1 MKKHKLN
8 LIQIHKASTKVLLNH
23 FATLH
28 PKAIKGEDFVYVP
41 GSTRMPLLVAHA
53 DIIHPDIPQLI
64 LIDEIK
70 GILSSPT
77 GLGADDRAGVYAIL
91 TLWENLDPKP
101 GMLLCDKEETG
112 GIGAWNASYDI
123 YDQLQ
128 EYPFYV
134 EIDRKG
140 SGECV
145 FYNYEHQEFI
155 DYIESF
161 GFKEEYGI
169 FSDITTLGTE
179 TKKCSV
185 NLSAGY
191 ELAHT
196 KGEYLK
202 LDALNYTI
210 KHGRKLMLSMLHNPP
225 KDLRFRLPKPPK
237 KEKLYGYSS
246 FNHGYDSYNGYSE
259 NGRFMDDDLPDV
271 DAYMKHPEKYDWHG
285 RSGRYKCCDQCG
297 SDAEVKYANLNYG
310 HLCIECYRD
319 WMDFEDDLASGKQ

>member
-1 MKKHKLN
+1 MKKHKKTLV
-8 LIQIHKASTKVLLNH
+8 QIHKATVSELFDH
-23 FATLH
+23 FASLSKTS
-28 PKAIKGEDFVYVP
+28 IRGEDFILVP

-53 DIIHPDIPQLI
+53 DTVHRQLPDMI
-64 LIDEIK
+64 LVDETK

-91 TLWENLDPKP
+91 TLWENLSPKP
-101 GMLLCDKEETG
+101 GLLLCDKEESG
-112 GIGAWNASYDI
+112 GIGAYNASYDI

-140 SGECV
+140 SGEAV

-155 DYIESF
+155 SYIESF

-169 FSDITTLGTE
+169 FSDVTTLGTE

-196 KGEYLK
+196 LGEYLR
-202 LDALNYTI
+202 LGALEYTV
-210 KHGRKLMLSMLHNPP
+210 KHAKKLMLSMLHSPP
-225 KDLRFRLPKPPK
+225 KISFRLPKPPK
-237 KEKLYGYSS
+237 YEKFYGYSS
-246 FNHGYDSYNGYSE
+246 RYLHDYDA
-259 NGRFMDDDLPDV
+259 DLPAV
-271 DAYMKHPEKYDWHG
+271 DEYMKDTGYYDWKAQ
-285 RSGRYKCCDQCG
+285 GRYGKQCEMCG
-297 SDAEVKYANLNYG
+297 SDAETRYSNLTYG
-310 HLCIECYRD
+310 YLCAPCYQEWYD
-319 WMDFEDDLASGKQ
+319 AEDEMMEGLKK